1 MKKYIILLFA
11 SLLILFTMSGCK
23 QKSDSENAYRL
34 PLGDAGYISEI
45 DFDLYR
51 VEVIRDDN
59 GEVFRCYDGFGCYTL
74 DEYDKALNDAQIQE
88 DRIIY

>member
-1 MKKYIILLFA
+1 MISIKRGTEFYYADRNLKKPVKCTIQKTILGYPPTIFA
-11 SLLILFTMSGCK
+11 K
-23 QKSDSENAYRL
+23 
-34 PLGDAGYISEI
+34 
-45 DFDLYR
+45 
-51 VEVIRDDN
+51 RDDN